1 MGYEDGPTTAV
12 SAARSEARA
21 GGLLSVCALLIAGLL
36 WMGLT
41 LWDSSTTVALFL
53 GIGIGWSAGMA
64 IGCFVRSARL
74 RRRS

>member
-64 IGCFVRSARL
+64 IGCFVRSAQL

>member
-1 MGYEDGPTTAV
+1 MGYEDGPTTDAV
-12 SAARSEARA
+12 AARSEARA
-21 GGLLSVCALLIAGLL
+21 GVLLSVCALLIAGLL
-36 WMGLT
+36 WMSLT